1 MSAPGTSTTD
11 AGTGDGPPTTS
22 VPTVD
27 DGVRLWEI
35 ADASRVLDVNSRYAY
50 VLWCRDF
57 AATSIVA
64 RLGDRVV
71 GFVTGYRRP
80 EQPDTLFVWQVA
92 VHEDARG
99 KRVAALMLDDLVTRV
114 GLPFMETTITDDN
127 AASIAMFSG
136 LAERRDAHV
145 ERTELFDRTVLGA
158 EHDPEFLYRIG
169 PMNVST
175 PTLTRG

>member
-11 AGTGDGPPTTS
+11 AGTGDESPVTA
-22 VPTVD
+22 VPTAA

-64 RLGDRVV
+64 RLGGRVV
-71 GFVTGYRRP
+71 GFVTGYVRP

-92 VHEDARG
+92 VHEEARG
-99 KRVAALMLDDLVTRV
+99 RRAAALMLDDLVTRV
-114 GLPFMETTITDDN
+114 GVPYLETTITDDN

-145 ERTELFDRTVLGA
+145 RRTELFDRALLGA

-169 PMNVST
+169 PM
-175 PTLTRG
+175 TLTRG